1 VDAKHHEKQE
11 KNKGEIMPLY
21 DFKCKECGKIKEA
34 RIHFEESKKGIEC
47 ECGGNMVR
55 QFSKSVAI
63 HNFERPYKPGHNA
76 TEDRK
81 RAFNNQVE
89 KKKLPDNYADL
100 KIGG

>member
-1 VDAKHHEKQE
+1 
-11 KNKGEIMPLY
+11 
-21 DFKCKECGKIKEA
+21 
-34 RIHFEESKKGIEC
+34 
-47 ECGGNMVR
+47 MVR